1 MADAYKTLYQGQ
13 LPNAAATLATVG
25 GAKSWIVKHIDIVN
39 TGGSELTFQLFR
51 NGTTAAFAIT
61 PSGWTVLGGGKCEW
75 DGTMALAA
83 GETIAGVAG
92 AASTVNVVICGD
104 EVS

>member
-13 LPNAAATLATVG
+13 LPAAAATLATVG
-25 GAKSWIVKHIDIVN
+25 GAKSWIVKHIEIVN
-39 TGGSELTFQLFR
+39 TTAGALTWQLFR

-61 PSGWTVLGGGKCEW
+61 PLWTVPASGKCEW

-83 GETIAGVAG
+83 AETIAGVAQ
-92 AASTVNVVICGD
+92 AATSVNCVICGD

>member
-25 GAKSWIVKHIDIVN
+25 GAKSWIVKHIGLANN
-39 TGGSELTFQLFR
+39 TAGAVTWQLFR
-51 NGTTAAFAIT
+51 NGTAAANLWI
-61 PSGWTVLGGGKCEW
+61 GGSIPANGYAEW
-75 DGTMALAA
+75 DGQEALATAETFA
-83 GETIAGVAG
+83 GIAATANSVTITI
-92 AASTVNVVICGD
+92 SGD

>member
-13 LPNAAATLATVG
+13 LPASVAVIATVG
-25 GAKSWIVKHIDIVN
+25 VAKSWIIKHIDIVN
-39 TGGSELTFQLFR
+39 TGGTELTFQLFR
-51 NGTTAAFAIT
+51 NGTTSPFAIT
-61 PSGWTVLGGGKCEW
+61 PSGWTVLGGGKCEF
-75 DGTMALAA
+75 DGSIALAA

-92 AASTVNVVICGD
+92 AATTVNVIIDGD

>member
-1 MADAYKTLYQGQ
+1 MADAYKVLYQGQ

-39 TGGSELTFQLFR
+39 TTSGDLTWQLFR
-51 NGTTAAFAIT
+51 NGTTAPFAIT
-61 PSGWTVLGGGKCEW
+61 PSGWTVPANGKVEW

-83 GETIAGVAG
+83 AETIAGVAQA
-92 AASTVNVVICGD
+92 AASVNCIICGD